1 MGKNFV
7 EYINMKKPIRAVIL
21 AAGKGKRM
29 PDYDLPKALYPIGGK
44 PMIKYLLK
52 TFEEFGIKRPIIV
65 VGFKKEMVMKELGK
79 NYEYAIQEEQLGTA
93 HAVLAAY
100 DALATH
106 SGLTFVAYGDMPFWS
121 VDTFQEMLKTKK
133 ETGVALVIATVKL
146 SKKYPYGRII
156 RDKNQRVLRVTEEKD
171 CTEKEL
177 EIKETNAG
185 LYLADNTWLFK
196 ALAKVGKEN
205 KKGEYY
211 LTDLVEI
218 AAKGQVGVETY
229 KVKDRKEAI
238 GVNDEK
244 NIKDAEVALAE
255 FGLEPDIK

>member
-1 MGKNFV
+1 
-7 EYINMKKPIRAVIL
+7 MKRPIRAVIL

-29 PDYDLPKALYPIGGK
+29 PDHDLPKALYPIGGK

-52 TFEEFGIKRPIIV
+52 TLENFGIRRPIIV

-79 NYEYAIQEEQLGTA
+79 NYEYAVQEEQLGTA
-93 HAVLAAY
+93 HAVMAAK
-100 DALATH
+100 DALSAH
-106 SGLTFVAYGDMPFWS
+106 SGLTFIAYGDMPFWS
-121 VDTFQEMLKTKK
+121 EETLSGMIKTKE

-146 SKKYPYGRII
+146 GRSYPYGRVI
-156 RDKNQRVLRVTEEKD
+156 RGKNQRVLKVVEEKD

-185 LYLADNTWLFK
+185 LYLVDNTWLFE
-196 ALAKVGKEN
+196 ALGHIGKEN

-211 LTDLVEI
+211 LTDLVEV
-218 AAKGQVGVETY
+218 AAKEQVGVETY
-229 KVKDRKEAI
+229 KVVDRKEAI

-244 NIKDAEVALAE
+244 NIKDAEDALAE
-255 FGLEPDIK
+255 FGLEPDA